1 MSERNTPAQPIRF
14 ISDAVIERLRTGQ
27 FVPKRTAANVLEV
40 DANTER
46 RKTLS
51 PLAICKRCI
60 GYQALV
66 FKDRLPLVWQLVEG
80 LNSPYTKL
88 LLVTGEPGSGKT
100 SLLRSVAELMGGGKE
115 QLVWFEISAYSS
127 AISISETLLRQLVA
141 IMEASNPSPL
151 VFFPVE
157 TNPTHT
163 DMETTTKDGVKDRRK
178 KDPIQLQSS
187 YDREKTFQRL
197 QSLFTRAAHQPILLV
212 LDDID
217 PFVSTQERLEAPA
230 LKETFNFLLNQP
242 NIKIAIAS
250 KRQPYADLKAPP
262 QSILELH
269 LTRFDDPTIQ
279 QILTRTT
286 PKLAGNTTYE
296 QLFETL
302 LLASQGQPWLVQL
315 LCQVVKQSPEALP
328 LLELTYQQ
336 GLKAGRQ
343 YATSFEEAVQTA
355 PFVVEALANWLLQLP
370 KTQEERLLLM
380 VLSFMRHPVDEQVLK
395 FLLPHSLSAFL
406 QWAKHPYFK
415 PFLRKQ
421 AEPQTL
427 FNFLT
432 EQLNQSEETPPVAE
446 PTVPAKPLSTTLQ
459 FTILFEL
466 FPAIR
471 QGILKKLSLQDRLS
485 WHQQLDTFYTQ
496 QSQLFPQQRIFAN
509 SDTLTLSREAR
520 YHRDR
525 ALELSQKQ
533 QNGQTD
539 GNNTLIQGY
548 TTPIFTVPTPV
559 SANTTIPTGNTATVP
574 ATTETNS
581 TTTPKT
587 NRDPQNDEAPLLTA
601 ITQAKQHQQAT
612 PYFKQLLL
620 LATHR
625 LKKLRLATAQKTI
638 ETILTNITTANTWQ
652 HPLQGLEYT
661 TILAE
666 AYTVQAQLAIVQE
679 HPTLAIKHYQ
689 QALTHWESMADTAP
703 EVATMPLVQC
713 HVELMNLLAA
723 QQQETVAL
731 NHAASILKRCPI
743 QPNALITGNTNT
755 LETDITPSTEN
766 SEQTKQLVT
775 YQAESLVFQAKH
787 RWQFQ
792 QGKALEAYKQAYHL
806 FLSVAIFN
814 KASEQLA
821 CMGKLFWDKG
831 DLTKARHCFNRA
843 LQLDA
848 SHQEWAVTCQN
859 QLDFALLAW
868 EEGFPQEALSTLEQL
883 LIITQKQKLPLF
895 QVKTLLAMADIVAE
909 KPGTL
914 LQQKTYLQQA
924 ISLGRG
930 VLSPKGLQTI
940 TVRLTNLTA
949 EGGNTT
955 TVIPAA
961 TGAVLINTLKPK
973 A

>member
-1 MSERNTPAQPIRF
+1 MPESNTPPQPIRF

-27 FVPKRTAANVLEV
+27 FVPKRTPANVLEV
-40 DANTER
+40 EANTER

-60 GYQALV
+60 GYQSLV

-88 LLVTGEPGSGKT
+88 LLITGEPGSGKT

-127 AISISETLLRQLVA
+127 TISISETLLRQLVA
-141 IMEASNPSPL
+141 IVEAA
-151 VFFPVE
+151 
-157 TNPTHT
+157 NPTPFVFYPT
-163 DMETTTKDGVKDRRK
+163 GTQAESATEATPTEGVKDRRK

-197 QSLFTRAAHQPILLV
+197 NSLFARTVSQPILLV

-279 QILTRTT
+279 QILNRSTA
-286 PKLAGNTTYE
+286 KLTGNTTYE

-336 GLKAGRQ
+336 RLKTGQQ

-380 VLSFMRHPVDEQVLK
+380 VLSFIRHPVDEQVLK

-432 EQLNQSEETPPVAE
+432 KQLNQPEEQVG
-446 PTVPAKPLSTTLQ
+446 TVQTTTVSTKPSSTTLQ
-459 FTILFEL
+459 FTILFEI

-471 QGILKKLSLQDRLS
+471 QGILKKLSVQDRLS

-525 ALELSQKQ
+525 AMELSQKQ
-533 QNGQTD
+533 QAGQVE
-539 GNNTLIQGY
+539 GNNILLQGY
-548 TTPIFTVPTPV
+548 TTPIFTVPEPV
-559 SANTTIPTGNTATVP
+559 KPSVTNTQK
-574 ATTETNS
+574 
-581 TTTPKT
+581 TTPLKSSHGVDEPNT
-587 NRDPQNDEAPLLTA
+587 NREPQNDEAPLLSQ
-601 ITQAKQHQQAT
+601 ITHAKQQQVAAQYY
-612 PYFKQLLL
+612 PLLL
-620 LATHR
+620 QLAQHR
-625 LKKLRLATAQKTI
+625 LQKLRFATTQKTLDTI
-638 ETILTNITTANTWQ
+638 FTSLETISSWQQPLTTVQQQQIK
-652 HPLQGLEYT
+652 
-661 TILAE
+661 AE
-666 AYTVQAQLAIVQE
+666 AYELQGQLALLQE
-679 HPTLAIKHYQ
+679 HPTLAITQYQ
-689 QALTHWESMADTAP
+689 QALAQWEQVALSMPETAQF
-703 EVATMPLVQC
+703 PLVKC
-713 HVELMNLLAA
+713 HFELMNLLAK
-723 QQQETVAL
+723 QQQETLAVA
-731 NHAASILKRCPI
+731 HATNILKLCPI
-743 QPNALITGNTNT
+743 QPNALITGHTNVLAEDT
-755 LETDITPSTEN
+755 TPHASDIA
-766 SEQTKQLVT
+766 QTNVLLTV
-775 YQAESLVFQAKH
+775 YQAESLAFQAKH

-792 QGKALEAYKQAYHL
+792 QGKALEAYKQSYHL
-806 FLSVAIFN
+806 FLSATAFD

-821 CMGKLFWDKG
+821 LMGKLFWEKG
-831 DLTKARHCFNRA
+831 DLAKARHCFNRA

-848 SHQEWAVTCQN
+848 SHSNWQITCQN
-859 QLDFALLAW
+859 QLDFSLLAW
-868 EEGFPQEALSTLEQL
+868 EEGFPQEALTTLEQL
-883 LIITQKQKLPLF
+883 LVATQKQKLPLF
-895 QVKTLLAMADIVAE
+895 QVKTLLAMADILAE

-914 LQQKTYLQQA
+914 LQQKNYLQQA
-924 ISLGRG
+924 VNLGKG
-930 VLSPKGLQTI
+930 VLSPKGLQTL
-940 TVRLTNLTA
+940 TVRLTGL
-949 EGGNTT
+949 GNTNNS
-955 TVIPAA
+955 AA
-961 TGAVLINTLKPK
+961 SSSLAGASTSVLVNTLKPTE
-973 A
+973 